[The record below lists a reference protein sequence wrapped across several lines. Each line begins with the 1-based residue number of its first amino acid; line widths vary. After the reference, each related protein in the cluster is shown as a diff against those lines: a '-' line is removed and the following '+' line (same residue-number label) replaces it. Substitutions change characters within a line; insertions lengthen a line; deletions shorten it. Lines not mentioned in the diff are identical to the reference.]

1 MDSIWVKGF
10 LFLFLFSWRSS
21 FEERLVG
28 LSHQEIQVA
37 TAKWCNGE
45 VRGASRTAV
54 RCNHHTAM
62 GIWWKGVMEPGQNQ
76 NSGQKPQSSRGG
88 GYAHKHS
95 REQSSGAHKNKH
107 GTKHRL
113 KGLKHVLYFLGKP
126 PGTVLTKSNAVLLR
140 GNGHHQ
146 TVSVDNGLFAALLR
160 PLK

>member
-1 MDSIWVKGF
+1 MKKQLWGETGRSISPGNPKLQLLNDAMEKCVVLPEPLWDVTTTQQWESDEKEWW
-10 LFLFLFSWRSS
+10 SQDKIRIQARS
-21 FEERLVG
+21 
-28 LSHQEIQVA
+28 HNQA
-37 TAKWCNGE
+37 GE
-45 VRGASRTAV
+45 
-54 RCNHHTAM
+54 
-62 GIWWKGVMEPGQNQ
+62 
-76 NSGQKPQSSRGG
+76 GG
-88 GYAHKHS
+88 CAHKHS